1 MSLSLD
7 ESNFS
12 TCEVSDALLKL
23 GVLQGGHI
31 PDIHRISPYPHGLCF
46 RVCGPAYTVRLVLA
60 SEHDAPKLQGH
71 FIDLAP
77 EGTIAFVSAPPGQS
91 AQLSVSLSLHLTP
104 ATGAQNAVWGGLMT
118 AGARERGVISAIVS
132 GRVRDTAEHRAEGF
146 PLFARGTSTVGQA
159 PFTRAAEVQVPVMVN
174 VDAQQHGGLPAVTVN
189 PGDILL
195 ADVDGV
201 VCVPKQLE
209 QEVLRLAAQGRE
221 VDARCLKDIQ
231 AGVGV
236 AESFRRH
243 RGK

>member
-1 MSLSLD
+1 MRNGRQLQLHSAPMSLSLD

-60 SEHDAPKLQGH
+60 SEHDAPKLGGH

-77 EGTIAFVSAPPGQS
+77 EGTIAFISAPP
-91 AQLSVSLSLHLTP
+91 
-104 ATGAQNAVWGGLMT
+104 GAQNAVWGGLMT
-118 AGARERGVISAIVS
+118 AGARERGVIGAIVS

-159 PFTRAAEVQVPVMVN
+159 PFTRAAEVQVPVTVN